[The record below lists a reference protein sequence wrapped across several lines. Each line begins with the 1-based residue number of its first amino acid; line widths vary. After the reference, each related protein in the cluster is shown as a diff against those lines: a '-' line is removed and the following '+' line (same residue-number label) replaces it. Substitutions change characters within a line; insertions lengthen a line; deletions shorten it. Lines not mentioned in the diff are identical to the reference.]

1 MIIKTIRSKVVLY
14 FLGASALVIG
24 LYGFMT
30 YELLRGNLESEMEN
44 RLTTAGKIIAQAI
57 DPADVKYIGLKGK
70 IYLSYREK
78 LRKLREITEVRDIFI
93 LGGDRKVLLS
103 SLDENEKFYINL
115 DSFEIEKAFR
125 GETSSSPLYQGAGKL
140 YYKTGYV
147 PVGSAGTIACVVG
160 VEASVKYTRY
170 LSQYGS
176 TLGTMGIISLALA
189 LVMSMLITGGIAS
202 RINLLRKK
210 AEEIARRNFSENI
223 TVEGE
228 EEISLLAA
236 TLDSMKKELKEYI
249 EDREKMASVGEFS
262 AGVAHE
268 IRNSLGAISGY
279 AELIREREKD
289 EKTKKFAGDIVY
301 NCMKMSEF
309 LNNFLTYTK
318 EFTPEFSLV
327 KTAELISETI
337 SELPEAAGKVI
348 IDRFSGSEASAKCD
362 PYLIKKALYNIII
375 NGYQALDKP
384 DGKVE
389 IFLTAEGDRSVIVIK
404 DNGAGMGPEEL
415 SRIFQ
420 PFVTGKKEG
429 TGLGL
434 AIVYRIIKEI
444 HKGEIYAASEAG
456 KGSEFAVK
464 I

>member
-1 MIIKTIRSKVVLY
+1 MMIRTIRSKVVLY

-24 LYGFMT
+24 LYGFVT
-30 YELLRGNLESEMEN
+30 YQLLRGNLESEMEN

-57 DPADVKYIGLKGK
+57 IPADVKYLGLKGG
-70 IYLSYREK
+70 IYSSYREK
-78 LRKLREITEVRDIFI
+78 LRKLREITQVRDIFI
-93 LGGDRKVLLS
+93 LGRDRKVLIS

-115 DSFEIEKAFR
+115 DSFEIEKAF
-125 GETSSSPLYQGAGKL
+125 GGKTSSSPLYQGSGKV

-147 PVGSAGTIACVVG
+147 PLESKKETTCVIG
-160 VEASVKYTRY
+160 VEASVEYTKY
-170 LSQYGS
+170 LGEYGR
-176 TLGTMGIISLALA
+176 TLAILGFISLALA

-202 RINLLRKK
+202 RIELLKEK
-210 AEEIARRNFSENI
+210 AEQIAKRNFSENI

-236 TLDSMKKELKEYI
+236 TLDSMKKELKDYI

-279 AELIREREKD
+279 AELIREREAD
-289 EKTKKFAGDIVY
+289 EKLKKFAGDIVF
-301 NCMKMSEF
+301 NCAKMGEF
-309 LNNFLTYTK
+309 LNNFLAYTK
-318 EFTPEFSLV
+318 EFTPEMAKVS
-327 KTAELISETI
+327 TAALISETI
-337 SELPEAAGKVI
+337 AELPEEAKNVI
-348 IDRFSGSEASAKCD
+348 VDRFSGSDAEAKCD
-362 PYLIKKALYNIII
+362 AYLIKKALYNIII
-375 NGYQALDKP
+375 NAYQALKMP
-384 DGKVE
+384 GGRIE
-389 IFLTAEGDRSVIVIK
+389 IFLTSENGKSVIIIK
-404 DNGAGMGPEEL
+404 DNGAGMDPGAL

-420 PFVTGKKEG
+420 PFVTGRKEG

-444 HKGEIYAASEAG
+444 HKGEIYATSEAG
-456 KGSEFAVK
+456 KGTEFAVK